1 MLLAYLLYIFM
12 GSMIFL
18 LLLEELF
25 DSDKFILIKLSLI
38 IIDFLILCYAFL
50 SILHTLWVSCYTSNI
65 SLMKKLKMLQN
76 KLERIEY
83 MFNTKIILRFWLNY

>member
-1 MLLAYLLYIFM
+1 MIVLSSNLLMRKWFLRCKKMLLAYLLRIFM

-25 DSDKFILIKLSLI
+25 DSQKFVLIKLSLI

-50 SILHTLWVSCYTSNI
+50 SILHTP
-65 SLMKKLKMLQN
+65 
-76 KLERIEY
+76 
-83 MFNTKIILRFWLNY
+83 

>member
-1 MLLAYLLYIFM
+1 MLLAYLLRIFM

-25 DSDKFILIKLSLI
+25 DSQKFVFIKLSLI

-50 SILHTLWVSCYTSNI
+50 SILYTPWVSCYTSNI
-65 SLMKKLKMLQN
+65 LLMKKLKILQN
-76 KLERIEY
+76 
-83 MFNTKIILRFWLNY
+83 

>member
-18 LLLEELF
+18 ILLEELF

-50 SILHTLWVSCYTSNI
+50 SILHTL
-65 SLMKKLKMLQN
+65 
-76 KLERIEY
+76 
-83 MFNTKIILRFWLNY
+83 

>member
-1 MLLAYLLYIFM
+1 MLLAYLLHIFM

-25 DSDKFILIKLSLI
+25 DSQKFVLIKLSLI

-50 SILHTLWVSCYTSNI
+50 SILHTP
-65 SLMKKLKMLQN
+65 
-76 KLERIEY
+76 
-83 MFNTKIILRFWLNY
+83 

>member
-1 MLLAYLLYIFM
+1 MINLNLLMRKWFLRCKKMLLAYLLYIFM

-25 DSDKFILIKLSLI
+25 DPDKFILIKLSLI

-50 SILHTLWVSCYTSNI
+50 SILHTP
-65 SLMKKLKMLQN
+65 
-76 KLERIEY
+76 
-83 MFNTKIILRFWLNY
+83 

>member
-38 IIDFLILCYAFL
+38 IIDFLILCYVFL
-50 SILHTLWVSCYTSNI
+50 SILHTL
-65 SLMKKLKMLQN
+65 
-76 KLERIEY
+76 
-83 MFNTKIILRFWLNY
+83 

>member
-18 LLLEELF
+18 LLLEEQF

-50 SILHTLWVSCYTSNI
+50 SILHTP
-65 SLMKKLKMLQN
+65 
-76 KLERIEY
+76 
-83 MFNTKIILRFWLNY
+83 

>member
-1 MLLAYLLYIFM
+1 MLLAYLLRIFM

-25 DSDKFILIKLSLI
+25 DSQKFVLIKLMII

-50 SILHTLWVSCYTSNI
+50 SILHTPWVSYYTSNI
-65 SLMKKLKMLQN
+65 LLMKKLKMLQD
-76 KLERIEY
+76 
-83 MFNTKIILRFWLNY
+83 

>member
-1 MLLAYLLYIFM
+1 MFKAICLNKERELIKMLLAYLLRIFM

-25 DSDKFILIKLSLI
+25 DSQKFVLIKLSLI

-50 SILHTLWVSCYTSNI
+50 SILHTP
-65 SLMKKLKMLQN
+65 
-76 KLERIEY
+76 
-83 MFNTKIILRFWLNY
+83 